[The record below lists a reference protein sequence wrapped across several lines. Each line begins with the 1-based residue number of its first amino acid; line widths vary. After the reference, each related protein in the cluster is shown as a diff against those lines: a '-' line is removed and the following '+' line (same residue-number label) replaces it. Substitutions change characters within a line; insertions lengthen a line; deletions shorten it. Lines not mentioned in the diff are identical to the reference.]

1 MSVKRYSVYGFA
13 DIQLSRDG
21 NFITYVSYQKLE
33 AQLDE
38 YKERFQLVAE
48 QSIRDCEKAEDLKK
62 QLEAIRKVAIEM
74 HTENC
79 GVCMDGSCKYCNAF
93 RAAIGEKDNG

>member
-33 AQLDE
+33 AQLDA
-38 YKERFQLVAE
+38 V
-48 QSIRDCEKAEDLKK
+48 
-62 QLEAIRKVAIEM
+62 RKVAIEM